1 MADEETPTTAPTDQ
15 VDVTNAPSLPGLEL
29 PEYHGRR
36 AVGMKTSVNG
46 AGNRISRSHEIG
58 ERVVLVLET
67 KVRKAGHEE
76 TDDGLVYAE
85 TLKVVDLFEVQGE
98 PGKRLLSTVRQA
110 YREADDERLGR
121 TPLPLEDG
129 VEVTT
134 AADGTVLTPAELA
147 ELRGDPAAALT
158 DERLSPVVV
167 VYSDGAREL
176 WPDDFETGAARPKA
190 GDRFELEG
198 EEGPAA
204 YVYAKEILHAETGER
219 LEVWTDEQEN
229 DRLLELERSEEEKER
244 AATVTER
251 ARTEVR
257 PRPDDERVEILDDLT
272 DPDVILDDLPEEPE
286 FHDGNPEDFDPP
298 LPDEPEGFDAGL
310 EPLEPKEE
318 LADVVEGNFP
328 AEPTPD
334 DYAFVD
340 RQIDELPDLL
350 EQVSDL
356 DEARRI
362 LEAEKRGRGRNLKTR
377 KGAVDL
383 ILRRIAELEASTD
396 GA

>member
-1 MADEETPTTAPTDQ
+1 MADEETPTSAPTDA
-15 VDVTNAPSLPGLEL
+15 VDVIVQPTLPSLEL
-29 PEYHGRR
+29 PEYHGRK

-121 TPLPLEDG
+121 APLPLEDG

-134 AADGTVLTPAELA
+134 AADGTVLTPSELA

-158 DERLSPVVV
+158 DERVSPVVV

-176 WPDDFETGAARPKA
+176 WPDDFETGAARPAA

-251 ARTEVR
+251 ARADELEPEV
-257 PRPDDERVEILDDLT
+257 
-272 DPDVILDDLPEEPE
+272 DPDVILDDLPAEPLAVL
-286 FHDGNPEDFDPP
+286 DPADFVDVDPP

-350 EQVSDL
+350 EQVTDL